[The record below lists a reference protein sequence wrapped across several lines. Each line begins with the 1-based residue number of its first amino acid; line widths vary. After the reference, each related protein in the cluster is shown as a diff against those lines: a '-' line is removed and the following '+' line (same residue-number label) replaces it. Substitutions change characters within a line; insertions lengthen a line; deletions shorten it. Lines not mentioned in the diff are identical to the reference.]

1 MDFDEIF
8 FYFVVFLAI
17 SIITSLFLLLF
28 YKKEKRVQFN
38 EKTQIRVFEREENY
52 D

>member
-1 MDFDEIF
+1 MDCNEFI
-8 FYFVVFLAI
+8 FYFTIFLAI

-28 YKKEKRVQFN
+28 NKRKKVKFN
-38 EKTQIRVFEREENY
+38 EKTHIRIFEKDENY